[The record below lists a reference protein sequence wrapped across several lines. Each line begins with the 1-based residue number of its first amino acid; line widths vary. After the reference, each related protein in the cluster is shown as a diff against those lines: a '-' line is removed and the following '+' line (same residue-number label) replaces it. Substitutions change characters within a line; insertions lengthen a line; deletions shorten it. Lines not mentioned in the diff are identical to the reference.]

1 MSKTKIVVIQMKQI
15 IYTALIAGAGI
26 ILIILLVLMFRSG
39 AGTDDTQTGQATYK
53 AGTYSAR
60 IDLNNT
66 ALNLEVTVDPDR
78 IKSVRLVNL
87 SESVTTMFPL
97 IEPSLHEI
105 ESQLKNNI
113 DIDNIALSDNSKYTQ
128 TLLINSIKVILDKAR
143 I

>member
-1 MSKTKIVVIQMKQI
+1 MAKTKIVVIQMKQI

-26 ILIILLVLMFRSG
+26 ILIILLVLMFRSK

-97 IEPSLHEI
+97 IEPSLHET
-105 ESQLKNNI
+105 EAQLKNNI